1 MWVGAAGSARIRA
14 SLEPT
19 SESQSS
25 AFMTFTVMKTLLTR
39 VWLAAIS
46 VLLVEL
52 C

>member
-1 MWVGAAGSARIRA
+1 MWVGAAGSVRIRA

-19 SESQSS
+19 SESI

-39 VWLAAIS
+39 VWLAVIS